1 MTDSRVLKSIWSIAK
16 FAHHV
21 QLFTHFWI
29 KYFEKSSQWKVTK
42 CEWSCVK
49 LDCSK
54 KWSSSKVG
62 GLEKQTRPIQTMNIF
77 VHERILWCLSP
88 HIVLNRLLQFFK
100 FIEKLNQNP
109 LLKSQKLTL
118 CNASRVGNIQHEEN
132 KISQHLKKS
141 LLYPENKF
149 EIFFWQKCQN
159 LSMQRMLIRL
169 DHWDEPLNTRT
180 VH

>member
-1 MTDSRVLKSIWSIAK
+1 MSSCSLISESNTLKKVPSGKSSVRVNGLWWKTWRVL
-16 FAHHV
+16 
-21 QLFTHFWI
+21 T
-29 KYFEKSSQWKVTK
+29 TK

-54 KWSSSKVG
+54 KWRSSKVD

-88 HIVLNRLLQFFK
+88 HIVLNRLLRFFK
-100 FIEKLNQNP
+100 FIKKP
-109 LLKSQKLTL
+109 LSKSQKLTL
-118 CNASRVGNIQHEEN
+118 CNASRVGNIQHVEN
-132 KISQHLKKS
+132 KISQHLKKIVIVS
-141 LLYPENKF
+141 RKQIRN
-149 EIFFWQKCQN
+149 IFWQKCQN